1 MHIKTHSSVTATR
14 RYTTTIHFQD
24 LRHPSAAPPSC
35 PQLPAPAHLA
45 LCVWISQ
52 LWTSHINGARQQVV
66 LDSWLLLLKFCDG
79 SARGAQNRGVGSE
92 VGIGKGKAVFLGLN
106 TGA

>member
-1 MHIKTHSSVTATR
+1 MHIKMHSSVTLAPC
-14 RYTTTIHFQD
+14 YMTTILFQN
-24 LRHPSAAPPSC
+24 LRHPSAASLSS
-35 PQLPAPAHLA
+35 PQIPATAHLA

-52 LWTSHINGARQQVV
+52 LWISHINGARQQVV

-79 SARGAQNRGVGSE
+79 GAGGAQSRGLGSE
-92 VGIGKGKAVFLGLN
+92 VGIGKGKTVFLGLD

>member
-1 MHIKTHSSVTATR
+1 M
-14 RYTTTIHFQD
+14 
-24 LRHPSAAPPSC
+24 
-35 PQLPAPAHLA
+35 
-45 LCVWISQ
+45 
-52 LWTSHINGARQQVV
+52 V